1 MVGGGRGQAH
11 RLDVSAYCHPSCH
24 RSHPSQLHCR
34 PSHAP
39 FHPTGALSAPPLWS
53 QPPARP
59 AGTRE
64 GTTQCPRQITRAA
77 TWGIGGQSQAPS
89 SSISLHLSPLLQPP
103 HQPREAPTQVGG
115 WIRGAAPGPGSH
127 FLAQS
132 LSPCGKLLKV
142 IKHPEVVKR
151 TVNEVLIN
159 TPQEKIKR
167 HTINPHRKREVE
179 HFSRIFCSFG
189 RRNIL

>member
-64 GTTQCPRQITRAA
+64 GTTQCPCQITRAA
-77 TWGIGGQSQAPS
+77 TWGIGGQSQTPS

-103 HQPREAPTQVGG
+103 HQPREAPDPG
-115 WIRGAAPGPGSH
+115 WGADKGSSPGAWFS
-127 FLAQS
+127 FS
-132 LSPCGKLLKV
+132 C
-142 IKHPEVVKR
+142 PESEPLWE
-151 TVNEVLIN
+151 TSE
-159 TPQEKIKR
+159 
-167 HTINPHRKREVE
+167 
-179 HFSRIFCSFG
+179 G
-189 RRNIL
+189 Y